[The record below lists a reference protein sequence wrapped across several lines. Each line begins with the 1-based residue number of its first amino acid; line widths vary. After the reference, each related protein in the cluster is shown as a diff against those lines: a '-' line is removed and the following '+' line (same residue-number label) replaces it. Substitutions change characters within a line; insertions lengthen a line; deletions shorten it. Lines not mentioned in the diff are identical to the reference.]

1 MTDKEFAKEQYEQLK
16 RYAEFV
22 WQTLPDGK
30 EKDAII
36 EEILIGMSEAKRRFN
51 ESVMKQVIDLIENP
65 RIKDVF
71 ECYSKA
77 SSSEERQKIIDDYK
91 RWFEKLSDEE
101 KLTESTRQFESARS
115 VIDGVKANNEELK
128 ARRIREK
135 LGNVPEAI
143 SMSYVAKNYFGKT
156 KTWLYQRLNGNK
168 VNGKEACFTESEA
181 RQLQDALHDLGHRL
195 SSIILI

>member
-1 MTDKEFAKEQYEQLK
+1 
-16 RYAEFV
+16 
-22 WQTLPDGK
+22 
-30 EKDAII
+30 
-36 EEILIGMSEAKRRFN
+36 
-51 ESVMKQVIDLIENP
+51 MKQVIDLIENP

-168 VNGKEACFTESEA
+168 VNGKEARFTESEA
-181 RQLQDALHDLGHRL
+181 RQLQEALHDIGHRL
-195 SSIILI
+195 TSIILI